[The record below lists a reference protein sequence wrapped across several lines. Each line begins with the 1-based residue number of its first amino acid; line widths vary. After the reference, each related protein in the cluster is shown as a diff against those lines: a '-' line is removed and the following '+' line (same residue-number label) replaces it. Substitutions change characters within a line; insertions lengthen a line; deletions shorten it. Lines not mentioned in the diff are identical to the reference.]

1 MDFKDKLILEYTD
14 LTVKI
19 DRLKTYISNNDD
31 TDLERD
37 KQYILLMKE
46 QLEAMYNYQMVLIKR
61 IKFFM
66 D

>member
-1 MDFKDKLILEYTD
+1 MEFKDKLILEYTD